1 MIVKIQF
8 EGKVKRIYEEQRGQY
23 THKYVVVSDDGG
35 KYENVLRFQ
44 LKPDFAVN
52 FAEGA
57 FVKVSAYVN
66 GREWTNSQGQVMYFM
81 DLKVD
86 TVEVV
91 SNGSATAPSAAP
103 SATTSGG
110 AKPTAAADWP
120 SLLALAQAY
129 GEDQTS
135 VISFCKSTCPGK
147 QSNTYSA
154 ADWQKVADAIVK
166 AHTVT
171 VAPPSDFNDEM
182 PF

>member
-66 GREWTNSQGQVMYFM
+66 GREWTNSQGQVMYFI

-91 SNGSATAPSAAP
+91 SNGSAAPTAAP
-103 SATTSGG
+103 AATPTA
-110 AKPTAAADWP
+110 AKPTTAADWP

-135 VISFCKSTCPGK
+135 VISFCKATHPGK
-147 QSNTYSA
+147 QSNTYGA
-154 ADWQKVADAIVK
+154 AEWQAVADAIVK
-166 AHTVT
+166 AHTV
-171 VAPPSDFNDEM
+171 VAAPPPFADEM

>member
-8 EGKVKRIYEEQRGQY
+8 EGKVKRIYDEQRGQY

-44 LKPDFAVN
+44 LKPDFTVN

-57 FVKVSAYVN
+57 FVKVAAYVN

-91 SNGSATAPSAAP
+91 SNGSAAPTAAP
-103 SATTSGG
+103 TA
-110 AKPTAAADWP
+110 AKPTTAADWP

-129 GEDQTS
+129 GEDQSS

-147 QSNTYSA
+147 QSNAYSA

-166 AHTVT
+166 AHTVPA
-171 VAPPSDFNDEM
+171 APPPDFNDEM